1 VGSATGHQQRLP
13 APPGY
18 PKLAPAP
25 SWAGTELPEL
35 TGNGKPLPF
44 HRQADTPVAALPV
57 PPVRAQNAPIWAACN
72 VVGLDPTAALN

>member
-1 VGSATGHQQRLP
+1 MALWDPATGHQQRLP

-35 TGNGKPLPF
+35 TGNGKLLSF
-44 HRQADTPVAALPV
+44 HR
-57 PPVRAQNAPIWAACN
+57 
-72 VVGLDPTAALN
+72 

>member
-1 VGSATGHQQRLP
+1 MALWDPATGHQQRLP

-18 PKLAPAP
+18 PKLAAAP

-44 HRQADTPVAALPV
+44 HR
-57 PPVRAQNAPIWAACN
+57 
-72 VVGLDPTAALN
+72 